1 MKPTSLL
8 LLALL
13 AGTTAMADTQ
23 QAETLL
29 RDGRAADAL
38 DALHGFDTPEAAFWR
53 GRALIELG
61 RLQEASEA
69 LQQVPTE
76 HTLYPYAAKGLLYCA
91 WKSNR
96 VDFAVVATP
105 MVTSDNKEIAT
116 LATAALA
123 EHWLRQ
129 PNSQDNSALERL
141 RQLAKEQPKLQSLLR
156 LLEIDNLRNSGD
168 FEKAIAQ
175 CKAMEADRSLPLLMR
190 QRARLSLSAVYYAKE
205 AAEAKDT
212 TPPADDDEEEETS
225 AGMQGNEDQIVS
237 TYDDGKGEE
246 TLLHFISSNP
256 DSPLLEEAFKRL
268 HENGAF
274 RTSEYA
280 GLKLKEW
287 MAEPLKS
294 RRAAL
299 ALLIQQHLQT
309 PEGAHEIPLD
319 VSYANN
325 AAATCPHEPATRT
338 ILLEQTRWFLERGQT
353 HEALLYLGMIQGDD
367 AIKQF
372 YENQLHN
379 PEAESTGRNYLAC
392 AREASET
399 LRPAALTN
407 ALICALKA
415 GDYATQEA
423 VFNMPDISAK
433 LHYELLLARVAYWL
447 DKDAAKA
454 QADIDTLRSLPA
466 PDQQLQADLEMDQ
479 AYLHL
484 QRDPA
489 TTRELLHKS
498 TINEHLTELSDE
510 RQLRFFALQEEALKR
525 ISGTEGGIN
534 ATQEAIDMIQ
544 QAASKV
550 RSHKVVSILTLHL
563 ASLQSS
569 LGQHTAALNTINLLL
584 RKYPKSDFADRAR
597 YMAARE
603 SEFIA
608 TQDSLKRAAELYA
621 LCASRS
627 EELRI
632 KAAIRHAAVLLRLGN
647 YEESEYILVRL
658 LRQETDMRAEDKV
671 LAHAV
676 LANNKALQGTAEG
689 RAEAIDIVGQSLAD
703 TTLPDWWRS
712 RALLHHATLCS
723 RDGRSEDA
731 LRDYEEVLSMKPA
744 AGDFPTKA
752 DWHILYSAGSG
763 AVMQLLYQKRYA
775 EAADKAEQIANW
787 NAEKADSAKRKQFS
801 DWAQF
806 IRQTNFVNT
815 VDGLPF

>member
-1 MKPTSLL
+1 MKPISHL

-13 AGTTAMADTQ
+13 AGTTALADTQ
-23 QAETLL
+23 QAEKML
-29 RDGRAADAL
+29 REGRAADAL
-38 DALHGFDTPEAAFWR
+38 DALQGDDTPEAAFWR
-53 GRALIELG
+53 GRALIKLN

-69 LQQVPTE
+69 LQQVPTA

-156 LLEIDNLRNSGD
+156 LLEIDNLRNSGEFD
-168 FEKAIAQ
+168 KAIVR

-205 AAEAKDT
+205 AAESKETAS
-212 TPPADDDEEEETS
+212 PPSAEEEES
-225 AGMQGNEDQIVS
+225 PAALSVNDDQIVS

-246 TLLHFISSNP
+246 TLLHFISSHP
-256 DSPLLEEAFKRL
+256 ESPLLEEAFRRL

-294 RRAAL
+294 RRASL

-309 PEGAHEIPLD
+309 PEGALEFQPD

-325 AAATCPHEPATRT
+325 AAATCPNEPATRT

-367 AIKQF
+367 VIKQF
-372 YENQLHN
+372 YENQLHS
-379 PEAESTGRNYLAC
+379 PDAESTGRNYLAC
-392 AREASET
+392 AREASDT

-407 ALICALKA
+407 ALICALRS
-415 GDYATQEA
+415 GDIATQEA
-423 VFNMPDISAK
+423 VLNMPGITEK
-433 LHYELLLARVAYWL
+433 QHYELLLARIAYWL
-447 DKDAAKA
+447 DKDEAKA

-466 PDQQLQADLEMDQ
+466 PDQQLQADLEMDH

-569 LGQHTAALNTINLLL
+569 QGSHVAALNTLKILL

-608 TQDSLKRAAELYA
+608 TQDSLKRAAKLYSI
-621 LCASRS
+621 CASHS
-627 EELRI
+627 EELRV
-632 KAAIRHAAVLLRLGN
+632 KAGIRHAAVLLRLGN
-647 YEESEYILVRL
+647 YEESEHILVRL
-658 LRQETDMRAEDKV
+658 LRKESDMRAEDKV

-676 LANNKALQGTAEG
+676 LANNKALLGTAEG
-689 RAEAIDIVGQSLAD
+689 RSEAINIVSQSLED
-703 TTLPDWWRS
+703 TTLPNWWRS

-723 RDGRSEDA
+723 RDGRYEEA
-731 LRDYEEVLSMKPA
+731 LRDYEEVLGMKPA
-744 AGDFPTKA
+744 MADSPTKA

-763 AVMQLLYQKRYA
+763 AVMQLLYLKRYA
-775 EAADKAEQIANW
+775 EAADKADQIADW
-787 NAEKADSAKRKQFS
+787 NSEKADSAKRKQFS
-801 DWAQF
+801 DWAQY
-806 IRQTNFVNT
+806 IRQTNFVNS

>member
-8 LLALL
+8 LFALL
-13 AGTTAMADTQ
+13 AGTTALADTQ
-23 QAETLL
+23 QAEKLL

-141 RQLAKEQPKLQSLLR
+141 RQLSKEQPKLQSLLR

-168 FEKAIAQ
+168 FEKAIAR

-205 AAEAKDT
+205 AAEAKET
-212 TPPADDDEEEETS
+212 APPPSAEEEES
-225 AGMQGNEDQIVS
+225 SVAQSVNEDQIVS

-246 TLLHFISSNP
+246 TLLHFISSHP
-256 DSPLLEEAFKRL
+256 ESPLLEEAFRRL

-280 GLKLKEW
+280 SLKLKEW

-294 RRAAL
+294 RRASL

-309 PEGAHEIPLD
+309 PEGALEVLPD

-325 AAATCPHEPATRT
+325 AAATCPNEPATRT

-367 AIKQF
+367 VIKQF
-372 YENQLHN
+372 YENQLHS
-379 PEAESTGRNYLAC
+379 PEAESTGRNYLTC

-407 ALICALKA
+407 ALICALRA
-415 GDYATQEA
+415 GDIATQEA
-423 VFNMPDISAK
+423 VLNMPDITEK
-433 LHYELLLARVAYWL
+433 QHYELLLARIAFWL
-447 DKDAAKA
+447 DKDEAKA

-569 LGQHTAALNTINLLL
+569 LGQHTAALNTLNMLL

-627 EELRI
+627 DELRI

-647 YEESEYILVRL
+647 YEESEHVLVRL
-658 LRQETDMRAEDKV
+658 LRQETAMRAEDKV

-676 LANNKALQGTAEG
+676 LANNKALLGTAEG
-689 RAEAIDIVGQSLAD
+689 RSEAINIVDQSLAD
-703 TTLPDWWRS
+703 TTLPNWWRS

-723 RDGRSEDA
+723 RDGRCEEA
-731 LRDYEEVLSMKPA
+731 LRDYEEVLGMKPA
-744 AGDFPTKA
+744 MGDSPTKA

-763 AVMQLLYQKRYA
+763 AVMQLLYLKRYA
-775 EAADKAEQIANW
+775 EAADKADQIGNW
-787 NAEKADSAKRKQFS
+787 NQEKADPAKRKQFS
-801 DWAQF
+801 DWAQY
-806 IRQTNFVNT
+806 IRQTNFVNS